1 MSKERKFH
9 EWIEQQNREEKDR
22 VWAKIQ
28 QKEEE
33 RLSVTQQETEDEQPA
48 IPKRTAFSWR
58 KWAAVA
64 ATSLAVIFL
73 GAFAVAKFLPF
84 DDSVV
89 NNSSCDDSSG
99 RYFDAQSYETVE
111 TQTNLKGYAQ
121 EIGENLLYFDWYEE
135 TDYLK
140 NNAWKLTDTQEI
152 ICFQEEI
159 IDVNTGCI
167 VTIFVVE
174 ANTRIEAFSPDE
186 NTDRNFVVN
195 EVSISWRLYNDRAIA
210 NFEYEDYRY
219 YLRIKEPLNEE
230 YVFALLEELLP

>member
-64 ATSLAVIFL
+64 ATSLAVVFL
-73 GAFAVAKFLPF
+73 GMFAVAKFLPF

-111 TQTNLKGYAQ
+111 TQTTLKGYAQ

-159 IDVNTGCI
+159 IDVNTGCMI
-167 VTIFVVE
+167 TIFMVDLDV
-174 ANTRIEAFSPDE
+174 RLEAFSEDD
-186 NTDRNFVVN
+186 NTQYTKQMNNTVIN
-195 EVSISWRLYNDRAIA
+195 WRLQDDKALL
-210 NFEYEDYRY
+210 NFEYEEYRY
-219 YLRIKEPLNEE
+219 YLRIIEPLNEE

>member
-1 MSKERKFH
+1 MSKERNFH

-140 NNAWKLTDTQEI
+140 NSAWLLKDTQEV
-152 ICFQEEI
+152 ICYKEEI
-159 IDVNTGCI
+159 IDVNTGCV
-167 VTIFVVE
+167 VTIFVTE
-174 ANTRIEAFSPDE
+174 ANTKMESFTLDE
-186 NTDRNFVVN
+186 NTDRVSVVKGVN
-195 EVSISWRLYNDRAIA
+195 IDWLLYNDKAFL